1 MFKNFKSVERCVI
14 GKGAFGQLAEIL
26 SKRRVT
32 SDDYIVFI
40 VDKVFENG
48 LTGIKSRIPSEGKDM
63 VIWADV
69 NDHEP
74 TTEQVDEIRDNIL
87 AQNNKRL
94 PAGVVGIGGGS
105 VMDIAK
111 ATSLMLC
118 NEGSSQLYQGLNLV
132 KKPGVWHCG
141 VPTIAGTGAEV
152 SMTAVLT
159 GPTKKLGLKCDWTI
173 FDQIVLDPELVADVP
188 TDQWFYTGMDSYIHC
203 VESLTG
209 TLNNEFSRAFG
220 EKSLELCQ
228 EVYMKEGLSR
238 LERDEKLMIASYMG
252 GLSLTYS
259 EVGVCHALSYGLSY
273 VFGYRHGIANCI
285 AFDVLEDYYGKYVDE
300 FRAMVKK
307 HNVTLPKNLSKGWTE
322 EQIQK
327 MVDITIALEHMWNHA
342 VGKDWKEKVTREQ
355 IAALFRRM

>member
-1 MFKNFKSVERCVI
+1 MFKNFKSVDRCVI
-14 GKGAFGQLAEIL
+14 GKGAYNQLDEIL
-26 SKRRVT
+26 EKRRI
-32 SDDYIVFI
+32 SQDSYIVFI

-48 LTGIKSRIPSEGKDM
+48 LSNIKNRIPSKVNDM
-63 VIWADV
+63 VIYADV

-74 TTEQVDEIRDNIL
+74 TTEQVDEIRDSILAKNNNIL
-87 AQNNKRL
+87 
-94 PAGVVGIGGGS
+94 PSGIVGIGGGS

-111 ATSLMLC
+111 ATALMVN
-118 NEGSSQLYQGLNLV
+118 NEGSSQLYQGLNLI

-173 FDQIVLDPELVADVP
+173 FDQIILDPEVVADVP

-220 EKSLELCQ
+220 EKSLVLCQ
-228 EVYMKEGLSR
+228 EVYLDDKLSR
-238 LERDEKLMIASYMG
+238 IERDEKLMIASYMG

-285 AFDVLEDYYGKYVDE
+285 AFDVLEDYYGDYVLE
-300 FRAMVKK
+300 FRKMVNK
-307 HNVTLPKNLSKGWTE
+307 HQVTLPKNLAQTWSYDE
-322 EQIQK
+322 IEK
-327 MVDITIALEHMWNHA
+327 MVDTTIALEHMWNHA
-342 VGKDWKEKVTREQ
+342 VGKDWKQKVTRDS
-355 IAALFRRM
+355 IRKLFERM